1 MAVSTGVLF
10 TIVFL
15 VTDTNIYKFFVN
27 KDR

>member
-1 MAVSTGVLF
+1 MAVYMGVLF

-15 VTDTNIYKFFVN
+15 VTDTNIYEFFVN